1 MQKQT
6 TSQAKASSGG
16 IAAVTA
22 SAAALE
28 TKAVSGRY
36 SAGADVLCDVSV
48 KLDPGEMLVVIGPNG
63 AGKSTLI
70 RLLSGTLAPR
80 LGEVRLFGQD
90 VSRMPKRQIA
100 QQLAV
105 VPQTAAVAHGFRV
118 HDVVMMGRSPHQG
131 ALAWPS
137 DADRAAVEQALD
149 RAGIADLAGR
159 RVDELSGGEQ
169 KLVAVA
175 RALAQCPQILLLD
188 EASAHLDP
196 RHAADVCE
204 LALAEVRARG
214 MACLATMHDL
224 NLAAAYADRVLLLKG
239 GRIAGLG
246 SVAEVMTA
254 EKLEE
259 AFAAPLRVGSD
270 EGGKYFAPRRRI
282 ALG

>member
-1 MQKQT
+1 MKET
-6 TSQAKASSGG
+6 TSQAKASSGST
-16 IAAVTA
+16 AAVKA

-28 TKAVSGRY
+28 TTAVFARY
-36 SAGADVLCDVSV
+36 STGADVLCDVSMQ
-48 KLDPGEMLVVIGPNG
+48 LDPGEMLVVIGPNG

-80 LGEVRLFGQD
+80 SGVARLFGED
-90 VSRMPKRQIA
+90 ICRIPRKDIA
-100 QQLAV
+100 RRLAV
-105 VPQTAAVAHGFRV
+105 VPQTAPVAHGFRV

-131 ALAWPS
+131 ALSWPS
-137 DADRAAVEQALD
+137 NADRGAVEHAMA
-149 RAGIADLAGR
+149 RAGVSDLALR

-175 RALAQCPQILLLD
+175 RALAQRPDVLLLD

-196 RHAADVCE
+196 RHATDVCE
-204 LALAEVRARG
+204 LVLAEVRART

-224 NLAAAYADRVLLLKG
+224 NLAAAYADRVLLLKD

-246 SVAEVMTA
+246 SVGDVMTA
-254 EKLEE
+254 DKLEE

-270 EGGKYFAPRRRI
+270 DGGRYFAPRRRPV
-282 ALG
+282 LG

>member
-1 MQKQT
+1 MKQT
-6 TSQAKASSGG
+6 TSQAKASSDGTAATN
-16 IAAVTA
+16 AAVP
-22 SAAALE
+22 ALE
-28 TKAVSGRY
+28 TTAVFARY
-36 SAGADVLCDVSV
+36 MAGSDVLCDVST

-70 RLLSGTLAPR
+70 RLLSGTLPPR
-80 LGEVRLFGQD
+80 SGVARLFGQD
-90 VSRMPKRQIA
+90 LSRIPRQQIA
-100 QQLAV
+100 RRLAV
-105 VPQTAAVAHGFRV
+105 VPQTASVAHGFRV

-137 DADRAAVEQALD
+137 DADRSAVEHALG
-149 RAGIADLAGR
+149 RAGIANLATR

-175 RALAQCPQILLLD
+175 RALAQCPDVLLLD
-188 EASAHLDP
+188 EVSAHLDP

-204 LALAEVRARG
+204 LALGEVRARG

-224 NLAAAYADRVLLLKG
+224 NLAAVYADRVLLLKN

-246 SVAEVMTA
+246 SVDEVMTA

-259 AFAAPLRVGSD
+259 AFGAPLRVGHD
-270 EGGKYFAPRRRI
+270 DAGRYFAPRRRP
-282 ALG
+282 APR